1 MLRLTLTALLLALTP
16 ISALAQQASPKQYL
30 LDSLQSCS
38 LSQLDQNQSRLSEQ
52 HLQSAATCMADH
64 AIAGAFGFTQ
74 DLLDR
79 QGKALFGQGFS
90 IQSSFD
96 YSLSSSSGIQGNL
109 DVVVPVYSFSSSSSD
124 ATPLRSGF
132 LQNGITRWVDERG
145 IQRSDARMGVVY
157 RFTAGQNRANMFGL
171 SALLQKNLEFDHQR
185 LATGVDYAG
194 IWGVASLTYFKP
206 ITDWQFNHLGYKERP
221 LEGMDFDM
229 QLKPTTAILFR
240 TTVGRWKDPEGS
252 GNWLTRGRVALEWQP
267 HPYLKFGI
275 ERTGIGTEREAQGV
289 HVSVRIPLGGPR
301 QNRVRWQG
309 LGRRLNKSTHAPNI
323 WRPVDHVQRLEYER
337 RALTDDEIKAWQSAA
352 IIKDSRVRFLQPRAT
367 SGATIK
373 LEVSLT
379 TPAPEDAL
387 LVVEFSPGDGDN
399 PAVPGEDYT
408 DEPIE
413 IWIRKGESR
422 AIAAVQMPLNPNMSS
437 GRALKATVTSATL
450 QAGG

>member
-1 MLRLTLTALLLALTP
+1 
-16 ISALAQQASPKQYL
+16 
-30 LDSLQSCS
+30 
-38 LSQLDQNQSRLSEQ
+38 
-52 HLQSAATCMADH
+52 MADR

-145 IQRSDARMGVVY
+145 IQRSDARMGFVY

-267 HPYLKFGI
+267 HPYLKASVSFSSADIEVGTDVVEALGPGEGGTYSITVTPPSEAGI
-275 ERTGIGTEREAQGV
+275 YRYAACVDRLRVLSGLESANLGGRDCTDFDLLVEAQ
-289 HVSVRIPLGGPR
+289 
-301 QNRVRWQG
+301 
-309 LGRRLNKSTHAPNI
+309 
-323 WRPVDHVQRLEYER
+323 
-337 RALTDDEIKAWQSAA
+337 
-352 IIKDSRVRFLQPRAT
+352 
-367 SGATIK
+367 
-373 LEVSLT
+373 
-379 TPAPEDAL
+379 
-387 LVVEFSPGDGDN
+387 
-399 PAVPGEDYT
+399 
-408 DEPIE
+408 
-413 IWIRKGESR
+413 
-422 AIAAVQMPLNPNMSS
+422 
-437 GRALKATVTSATL
+437 
-450 QAGG
+450 